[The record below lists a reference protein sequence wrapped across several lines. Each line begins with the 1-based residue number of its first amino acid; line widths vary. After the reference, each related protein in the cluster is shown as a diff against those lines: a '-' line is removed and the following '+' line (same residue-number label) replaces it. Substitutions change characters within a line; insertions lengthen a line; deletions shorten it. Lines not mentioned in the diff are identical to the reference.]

1 MAQPVSRDKAQ
12 SGADAPIRLRRLRTE
27 SEFRETTRGIERRER
42 EKYSSMLWNM
52 VRMDLAPKVQIMDL
66 VGNKLDGAIGT
77 GEEGSLR
84 SVVDFYH
91 KKPNRSELMQI
102 LKFFSVYLIQRA
114 RRETTFT
121 AQQFL
126 LFKAIDLLRNIVH
139 YATWSVHG
147 DAEGMVYA
155 IIDDMDKQVP
165 GRFAQYAETEHHIYI
180 MMKKLQRVPRDFPL
194 RIELGDEFVKQTSF
208 FDALVQFDFLNRFYP
223 RFFKDRNLDLR
234 LALIYAKI
242 TALFQD
248 MIDHIGKGYRDARK
262 LNSFIE
268 RYNREFGTRKVI
280 LVPIRDL
287 NRQQIAESARS
298 LRIAAEVW
306 YRRTLALKMVKP
318 QLRTECAHNLAR
330 NLMQDGRW
338 REAHAL
344 LTENYRYWSA
354 LTSEIEGLE
363 GQVAYLDTTINAAVK
378 LRRRDQVAWANG
390 EQREARMRLDG
401 MVKTKTDYNKR
412 RDEIKRE
419 AEADDD
425 DEDAMV

>member
-1 MAQPVSRDKAQ
+1 MAQPVSREKEQ

-27 SEFRETTRGIERRER
+27 SGFRETTRGIERRER
-42 EKYSSMLWNM
+42 EKYRSMLWNM

-66 VGNKLDGAIGT
+66 VGNNLDSAIGT
-77 GEEGSLR
+77 GDEGSLR
-84 SVVDFYH
+84 SVMDFYH
-91 KKPNRSELMQI
+91 KRPDRSELMQV

-139 YATWSVHG
+139 YSTWSVHG

-155 IIDDMDKQVP
+155 IIDDMDKQKP
-165 GRFAQYAETEHHIYI
+165 GRFARYAETEHRIYV
-180 MMKKLQRVPRDFPL
+180 MMKKLQKMPRDFAL
-194 RIELGDEFVKQTSF
+194 RIELGDEYVKQTSF
-208 FDALVQFDFLNRFYP
+208 FDALVQYDFLNRFYP
-223 RFFKDRNLDLR
+223 RFFKDRNLDVR

-248 MIDHIGKGYRDARK
+248 MIDHHGQGYRDARK
-262 LNSFIE
+262 ANSFIE
-268 RYNREFGTRKVI
+268 RYNREFGTRKVF
-280 LVPIRDL
+280 LTPIRDL
-287 NRQQIAESARS
+287 NRAQLAESARS
-298 LRIAAEVW
+298 LRKAAEVW
-306 YRRTLALKMVKP
+306 YRRTLALQMLRP
-318 QLRTECAHNLAR
+318 QIRTECAHNLAR

-344 LTENYRYWSA
+344 LTQNYRYWSA

-378 LRRRDQVAWANG
+378 LRRQDQVAWANG
-390 EQREARMRLDG
+390 EQREARMRLDA
-401 MVKTKTDYNKR
+401 MVKTKTDYMRR

-419 AEADDD
+419 AAADED
-425 DEDAMV
+425 DEDALV